1 MSERTEMMVINTADV
16 AAPSLLNALENPA
29 GKLFCSIE
37 NDGTRKSAVKVYNA
51 INGAAEQLSDHLN
64 EVLEIVD
71 VVAHPLLLA
80 NPETGETNECL
91 RTVLLTADGV
101 GYQAVSEGIV
111 SSLSKIFSIVGMP
124 TGGAW
129 REEPVKVK
137 PVQLTTSNKRK
148 VLTLEMVE

>member
-1 MSERTEMMVINTADV
+1 MSERTEMMVINPADM
-16 AAPSLLNALENPA
+16 AAPTLLQSLEHPA
-29 GKLFCSIE
+29 GQLYCSIE
-37 NDGTRKSAVKVYNA
+37 NDGSRKSAVKVYNA

-71 VVAHPLLLA
+71 VVAHPLQLIGQ
-80 NPETGETNECL
+80 ETGELTECL
-91 RTVLLTADGV
+91 RTVLLDVNGV

-124 TGGAW
+124 NGDAW